1 MFNVTEYQVIGDG
14 VTNNTKAIAALIDVV
29 EKAGGGTIYFPA
41 GEYVTGTITLKSN
54 MTLYLDAGA
63 VILGSENREEYPF
76 IDSKK
81 IPGWD
86 GVTKAAIITAFN
98 AQNIAVMGR
107 GKIDG
112 RGYNWWHKST
122 DGTTRDGRPRTLQF
136 FSCDNIRIDG
146 ITIVN
151 SPMWTIHPVCSNNI
165 TVHGVTIKNPWDSPN
180 TDGINPESCSNVHI
194 SNCHIDV
201 GDDCI
206 TIKSGTQNDSYQRL
220 KPCENITVTNCTM
233 VNGHGG
239 VVIGSEMSG
248 GVKNV
253 VISNCVFGGTDR
265 GIRIKTRRKRGGT
278 VEDVRVTNIVMNEVF
293 CPIVINGFYQCGA
306 KPYEVEE
313 LFSREKAA
321 FSDDTPTF
329 KNIYISNVTARGCTS
344 AACFMMGI
352 PESPITGVSI
362 DNFVVDMKQGEVKPE
377 QPAMAYGIP
386 EMSKQGMKLLNVKD
400 VTLKNIR
407 VAVFDDNA
415 VTIEDSEDITM
426 DSIII
431 NSSVPGKPVISL
443 KNVSNA
449 YITKGISGA
458 KLDGEFVHEENCS
471 DIAVK

>member
-1 MFNVTEYQVIGDG
+1 MYNVLDYKIQKDG
-14 VTNNTKAIAALIDVV
+14 IADNTQAIADLIAKI
-29 EKAGGGTIYFPA
+29 EQEGGGTLYFPA
-41 GEYVTGTITLKSN
+41 GQYITGSIELKSN

-63 VILGSENREEYPF
+63 EILASDDRAKYPF
-76 IDSKK
+76 IDEKK

-86 GVTKAAIITAFN
+86 GVTKGAIITAFH
-98 AQNIAVMGR
+98 AKNIAVIGR

-165 TVHGVTIKNPWDSPN
+165 TIHGITIQNPWDSPN

-201 GDDCI
+201 GDDCV
-206 TIKSGTQNDSYQRL
+206 TLKSGTQNDSYQRL
-220 KPCENITVTNCTM
+220 KPCENITITNCTM

-253 VISNCVFGGTDR
+253 TISNCVFYGTDR

-278 VEDVRVTNIVMNEVF
+278 VEDIRVNNIIMNDVF
-293 CPIVINGFYQCGA
+293 CPIVINGFYRCGA
-306 KPYEVEE
+306 KPYELEE
-313 LFSREKAA
+313 LFTREKRPLAEN
-321 FSDDTPTF
+321 TPTF
-329 KNIYISNVTARGCTS
+329 QNIYISNVTARNCTS

-362 DNFVVDMKQGEVKPE
+362 ENFVVDMKQGEVKPV
-377 QPAMAYGIP
+377 QPAMAYGLP
-386 EMSKQGMKLLNVKD
+386 EMAKNGIKLYNVQDVMLKD
-400 VTLKNIR
+400 IR
-407 VAVFDDNA
+407 IAVYDDNA
-415 VTIEDSEDITM
+415 VTIEDSQNVTIE
-426 DSIII
+426 SIMVR
-431 NSSVPGKPVISL
+431 SSAKDKSAVSL
-443 KNVSNA
+443 KNVENA
-449 YITKGISGA
+449 YISKGIGSCLA
-458 KLDGEFVHEENCS
+458 EDFAHMENCRQ
-471 DIAVK
+471 ITIK

>member
-1 MFNVTEYQVIGDG
+1 MFQVTDYQIVGDG
-14 VTNNTKAIAALIDVV
+14 VTNNTAAIGKLIDQV
-29 EKAGGGTIYFPA
+29 EAAGGGTIYFPA
-41 GEYVTGTITLKSN
+41 GQYVTGTITLKSN

-63 VILGSENREEYPF
+63 VLLASDIRSEYPF
-76 IDSKK
+76 IDDKL

-86 GVTKAAIITAFN
+86 GVTKGAIITAFH
-98 AQNIAVMGR
+98 AENIAVMGR

-136 FSCDNIRIDG
+136 FSCENIRIDG

-151 SPMWTIHPVCSNNI
+151 SPMWTIHPVCCNNI
-165 TVHGVTIKNPWDSPN
+165 TVHGVTIQNPWDSPN

-206 TIKSGTQNDSYQRL
+206 TIKSGTQNDNYQRK
-220 KPCENITVTNCTM
+220 KPCENITISNCTM
-233 VNGHGG
+233 DNGHGG

-253 VISNCVFGGTDR
+253 VISNCVFCGTDR

-278 VEDVRVTNIVMNEVF
+278 VEDIRVTNIVMNEVF
-293 CPIVINGFYQCGA
+293 CPIVINGFYRCAA
-306 KPYEVEE
+306 KPYELEE
-313 LFSREKAA
+313 LFTREKRPLAP
-321 FSDDTPTF
+321 DTPTF

-377 QPAMAYGIP
+377 QPAMAYGLP
-386 EMSKQGMKLLNVKD
+386 EMAKQGMKLYNVKD

-407 VAVFDDNA
+407 VSVFDDNA
-415 VTIEDSEDITM
+415 VTIEDCQDVTM

-431 NSSVPGKPVISL
+431 NSSVAGKPVISL
-443 KNVSNA
+443 KNVENA
-449 YITKGISGA
+449 FISKGISA
-458 KLDGEFVHEENCS
+458 NLEGEFVHQENCTG
-471 DIAVK
+471 VTVR